1 MCVHTPCLEEWI
13 VGLLVLDHKKK
24 KKESSIIISSGFHN
38 AVQSKIEG
46 HKWEG
51 VSVWLGGQGV

>member
-1 MCVHTPCLEEWI
+1 MCIHHVWRS
-13 VGLLVLDHKKK
+13 GLLDYFFDHRKKI
-24 KKESSIIISSGFHN
+24 ESRIIISSGFHN
-38 AVQSKIEG
+38 AVQSEIEG

>member
-1 MCVHTPCLEEWI
+1 VCIYAMFGGVDCWTTFF
-13 VGLLVLDHKKK
+13 
-24 KKESSIIISSGFHN
+24 ESSIIISSGFYN

>member
-1 MCVHTPCLEEWI
+1 MCIHHVWKS
-13 VGLLVLDHKKK
+13 GLLAYLFLTTGKKK
-24 KKESSIIISSGFHN
+24 IESSIIISSGFHN
-38 AVQSKIEG
+38 AVQSEIEG